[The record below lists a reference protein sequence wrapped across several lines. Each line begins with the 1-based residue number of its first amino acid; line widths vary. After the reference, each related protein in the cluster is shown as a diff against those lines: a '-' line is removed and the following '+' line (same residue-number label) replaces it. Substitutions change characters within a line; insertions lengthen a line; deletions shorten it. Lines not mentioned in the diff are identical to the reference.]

1 MGVHGLHGALKAA
14 TIARSCVAAVEGQ
27 RVGVDGLAWLHRGG
41 YTAALPLARAQA
53 GDERLGTG
61 VAALYADFVVRQ
73 ARGLLAAG
81 ATEVIV
87 VFDRKG
93 AQAKAGEQARR
104 QDGKDTKRRRAD
116 VLADASCHS
125 HLQDADRRGLRDRAE
140 AAARA
145 GFTVTP

>member
-61 VAALYADFVVRQ
+61 VAAPYADFVVRQ
-73 ARGLLAAG
+73 AQGLLGAG

-104 QDGKDTKRRRAD
+104 QDGKDVKRKYAEA
-116 VLADASCHS
+116 LADASCGS
-125 HLQDADRRGLRDRAE
+125 HLKDEDRRGLRDRAE